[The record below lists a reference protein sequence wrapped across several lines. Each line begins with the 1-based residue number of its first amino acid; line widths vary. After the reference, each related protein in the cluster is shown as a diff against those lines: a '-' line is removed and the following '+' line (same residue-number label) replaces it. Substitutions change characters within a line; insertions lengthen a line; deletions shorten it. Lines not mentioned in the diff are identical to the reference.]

1 MMLIAAIIRK
11 AAAAGKG
18 LEGASLIT
26 ETRGA
31 AAGGGARGMRDA
43 V

>member
-11 AAAAGKG
+11 AAATGKG
-18 LEGASLIT
+18 FEGASLRT
-26 ETRGA
+26 GMRGA
-31 AAGGGARGMRDA
+31 AAGGGIRKTQTA

>member
-11 AAAAGKG
+11 RAATGKG
-18 LEGASLIT
+18 FGGSESENGNA
-26 ETRGA
+26 RR
-31 AAGGGARGMRDA
+31 GGGARGMRDA